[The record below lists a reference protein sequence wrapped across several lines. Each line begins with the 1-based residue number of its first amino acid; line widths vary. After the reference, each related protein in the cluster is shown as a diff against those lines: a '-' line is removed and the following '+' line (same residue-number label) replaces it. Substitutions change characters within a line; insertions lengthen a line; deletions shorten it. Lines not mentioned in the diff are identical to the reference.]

1 MLGKVEL
8 FNASSITDT
17 SLDYFEIT
25 EQTTVIGFNLAP
37 TEYVTFEMTDIPEAP
52 QPDKNCDPCNM
63 PAVVMPTAFAHQVLT
78 CANGTP
84 VKLSAARPVLVLN
97 APLACRIRAVFH
109 GHDFSTGDMPVR
121 VYAYGSKAVTI
132 QPANSG
138 CAECCEEATPCVDT
152 AATTD
157 VTITCLNNEVQ
168 YIHRTVVTT
177 NSCTNAATTVES
189 WRLQDDT
196 TAPWLST
203 APCSNFV

>member
-17 SLDYFEIT
+17 SLDYFEIA

-52 QPDKNCDPCNM
+52 QPDKSCDPCNM

-84 VKLSAARPVLVLN
+84 VRLSAARPVLVLN
-97 APLACRIRAVFH
+97 APLECRIRAILH

-138 CAECCEEATPCVDT
+138 CAECCEAPCTETSNVVDT
-152 AATTD
+152 LLDCADVYDGTVTSYIVRTTT
-157 VTITCLNNEVQ
+157 VTNTC
-168 YIHRTVVTT
+168 TGVTT
-177 NSCTNAATTVES
+177 TTQ
-189 WRLQDDT
+189 WRLANDTSAPWLT
-196 TAPWLST
+196 TAP
-203 APCSNFV
+203 C